1 VSGNTG
7 QPTQAPQ
14 PAGKPG
20 WVHRIVHPSGA
31 AATFCYLVV
40 AIAGL
45 IVLRATVNQL
55 DFIGI
60 GWLIALALIP
70 LLPWALPRLGG
81 FIEMMSRY
89 VSRVGAS
96 GVGCR
101 SICAMSLIPRSW

>member
-1 VSGNTG
+1 MTGNTG

-31 AATFCYLVV
+31 VATFCYLVV

-70 LLPWALPRLGG
+70 LLPWALPPTRRLHRDDLAVREPGG
-81 FIEMMSRY
+81 R
-89 VSRVGAS
+89 RGLGAD
-96 GVGCR
+96 R
-101 SICAMSLIPRSW
+101 SAQCH